1 MALKGLIFDLGNTLM
16 YFDGSWPEALKVA
29 DQAMV
34 STLVKAGFQLDPE
47 RFDQDFRV
55 RLNAYYVEREN
66 ELIELTT
73 AHILRSLLADYGY
86 PSVPDAVV
94 NNALESLY
102 HETQVYWTPE
112 DDAQSTLIALKDQGF
127 LLGVIS
133 NAGDDADV
141 QHQVDKIGVRSC
153 LDFVIT
159 SAACGI
165 RKPDPQIFQIALDH
179 WDLLPR
185 EVAMVGDTLNAD
197 VLGGQD
203 SGLYT
208 IWITRRADTAAN
220 RAHQDTIR
228 PDAVIQTLA
237 ELPGLLAGLQ

>member
-1 MALKGLIFDLGNTLM
+1 
-16 YFDGSWPEALKVA
+16 
-29 DQAMV
+29 MV
-34 STLVKAGFQLDPE
+34 STLVQAGFQLDAE
-47 RFDQDFRV
+47 RFDQDFRE

-86 PSVPDAVV
+86 RSVPDSVIT
-94 NNALESLY
+94 NALESLY
-102 HETQVYWTPE
+102 HETQRYWTPE
-112 DDAQSTLIALKDQGF
+112 EDASPTLAALKDQGYR
-127 LLGVIS
+127 LGVIS

-141 QHQVDKIGVRSC
+141 QHLVDKIGVRSC

-159 SAACGI
+159 SAASGI
-165 RKPDPQIFQIALDH
+165 RKPDPQIFQLALEH
-179 WDLLPR
+179 WDFLP
-185 EVAMVGDTLNAD
+185 EQVAMVGDTLGAD
-197 VLGGQD
+197 VLGGQN

-208 IWITRRADTAAN
+208 VWITRRADIPAN

-228 PDAVIQTLA
+228 PDAVIDTLA

>member
-16 YFDGSWPEALKVA
+16 YFDGSWSEALRVA
-29 DQAMV
+29 DRAMV
-34 STLVKAGFQLDPE
+34 STLVQAGVPLDQE
-47 RFDQDFRV
+47 RFDRDFRA
-55 RLNAYYVEREN
+55 RLNTYYVEREN
-66 ELIELTT
+66 ELVELTT

-86 PSVPDAVV
+86 PSVPAAVV

-102 HETQVYWTPE
+102 HETQRYWTPE
-112 DDAQSTLIALKDQGF
+112 DDARPTLKTLEDQGF
-127 LLGVIS
+127 RLGVIS

-141 QHQVDKIGVRSC
+141 QHLVDKIGVRSC

-179 WDLLPR
+179 WDFLPGQ
-185 EVAMVGDTLNAD
+185 VAMVGDTLNAD
-197 VLGGQD
+197 VLGGQN

-208 IWITRRADTAAN
+208 VWVTRRADSAAN
-220 RAHQDTIR
+220 RAHQDAIR
-228 PDAVIQTLA
+228 PDAVIDTLA